1 MAGSAACRS
10 GASGISHDRHGSALR
25 AQRIS
30 VVFHVD
36 CAAAMLLSKRGLAA
50 AHGVAVSFLQNFHQL
65 PRGWRLAVRSTFSVD
80 DVCAV
85 LRSIGLGDIAAET
98 NSEPAS

>member
-25 AQRIS
+25 TQRIS

-80 DVCAV
+80 DLCAV
-85 LRSIGLGDIAAET
+85 LCFVELGNIAAKAD
-98 NSEPAS
+98 NKSA